1 MNHLDPL
8 AVHGVELALSADA
21 EAVCVAPQRSFHTD
35 NELISVLLNG
45 GQRFDFIHHLNV
57 NRWSGCS

>member
-21 EAVCVAPQRSFHTD
+21 EAVCVASQRSFHTD